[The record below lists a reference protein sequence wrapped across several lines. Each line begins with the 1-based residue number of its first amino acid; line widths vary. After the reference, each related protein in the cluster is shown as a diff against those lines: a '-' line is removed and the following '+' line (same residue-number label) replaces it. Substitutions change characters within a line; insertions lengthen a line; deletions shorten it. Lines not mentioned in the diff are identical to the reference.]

1 LQSERWQHIES
12 LYHSALEQDAAQ
24 RSGYVR
30 QACEGGEELEREVE
44 SLLAQIEGSDEFL
57 ETPALDAA
65 ARMVARDQ
73 AQAGAVPNPG

>member
-1 LQSERWQHIES
+1 

-30 QACEGGEELEREVE
+30 QACEGDEELEREVE